1 MFLCANRK
9 VLQPLRAKKF
19 LGQHFLKNEE
29 IAETIANTIVGYDT
43 FDKVIEI
50 GPGMGVLTKYLLPH
64 FKEKLYVVELD
75 RDSVP
80 YLKEHF
86 PELEDRVIEGDFLQM
101 NMDEMFDRPTAL
113 IGNYPY
119 NISTQILF
127 KVFENHKNVP
137 LFSGMFQKEV
147 AARVA
152 SKPGKKDYGILS
164 VLLQAFYDIEYL
176 FTVGELE
183 FDPPPRVQSGVMR
196 MVHKGVYSLNCDEV
210 FFKEIIKAAFNQR
223 RKTLRN
229 GLKQIAQR
237 NNRQDVLENEV
248 FNKRAEQL
256 SWEVYVDLANML
268 APA

>member
-1 MFLCANRK
+1 
-9 VLQPLRAKKF
+9 LQTLRAKKF

-29 IAETIANTIVGYDT
+29 IAETIAHSITGYDT
-43 FDKVIEI
+43 FEKVVEI
-50 GPGMGVLTKYLLPH
+50 GPGMGVLTKYLLNYFH
-64 FKEKLYVVELD
+64 EKLFVVELD

-80 YLKEHF
+80 YLQEHF
-86 PELEDRVIEGDFLQM
+86 PELEHRIIEGDFLQM
-101 NMDEMFDRPTAL
+101 DMQEMFDKPTAV

-127 KVFENHKNVP
+127 KVFENHNQVP

-152 SKPGKKDYGILS
+152 SKPGNKEYGILS

-176 FTVGELE
+176 FTVSELE
-183 FDPPPRVQSGVMR
+183 FDPPPRVKSGVMR
-196 MVHKGVYSLNCDEV
+196 MVHKSNTSLACNEV

-237 NNRQDVLENEV
+237 NNKQHVLENEI

-256 SWEVYVDLANML
+256 SWEAYVELANML
-268 APA
+268 AV

>member
-1 MFLCANRK
+1 
-9 VLQPLRAKKF
+9 LQTLKAKKF

-29 IAETIANTIVGYDT
+29 IAETIAHCINGYST
-43 FDKVIEI
+43 FEKVLEI
-50 GPGMGVLTKYLLPH
+50 GPGMGVLTKYLIPI
-64 FKEKLYVVELD
+64 FGQKLFVVELD

-80 YLKEHF
+80 YLHEHF
-86 PELEDRVIEGDFLQM
+86 PELEHRIIEGDFLQM
-101 NMDEMFDRPTAL
+101 NMLEMFDVATAV

-127 KVFENHKNVP
+127 KVFENHTRVP
-137 LFSGMFQKEV
+137 IFAGMFQKEV

-152 SKPGKKDYGILS
+152 SKPGNKEYGILS

-176 FTVGELE
+176 FTVSELE
-183 FDPPPRVQSGVMR
+183 FDPPPRVKSGVLR
-196 MVHKGVYSLNCDEV
+196 MVHKTNNTIDCNEV

-237 NNRQDVLENEV
+237 NNKLSVLENEI

-256 SWEVYVDLANML
+256 SWQAFVELTNLLSV
-268 APA
+268 

>member
-1 MFLCANRK
+1 LNK
-9 VLQPLRAKKF
+9 NILQTLRAKKF

-29 IAETIANTIVGYDT
+29 IAETIAHSIVGYDS
-43 FDKVIEI
+43 FEKVVEI
-50 GPGMGVLTKYLLPH
+50 GPGMGVLTKYLLSY
-64 FKEKLYVVELD
+64 FGNKLFVVELD

-80 YLKEHF
+80 YLQENF
-86 PELEDRVIEGDFLQM
+86 PELENRIIEGDFLQFDM
-101 NMDEMFDRPTAL
+101 QEMFDKPTAV

-127 KVFENHKNVP
+127 KIFENHNKVP
-137 LFSGMFQKEV
+137 VFSGMFQKEV

-152 SKPGKKDYGILS
+152 SKPGNKEYGILS
-164 VLLQAFYDIEYL
+164 VLLQAFYNIEYL
-176 FTVGELE
+176 FTVSELE
-183 FDPPPRVQSGVMR
+183 FDPPPRVKSGVMR
-196 MVHKGVYSLNCDEV
+196 MIHKENTSLNCNEI

-237 NNRQDVLENEV
+237 NNKLQVLENEI

-256 SWEVYVDLANML
+256 SWEAFVDLSNML
-268 APA
+268 E